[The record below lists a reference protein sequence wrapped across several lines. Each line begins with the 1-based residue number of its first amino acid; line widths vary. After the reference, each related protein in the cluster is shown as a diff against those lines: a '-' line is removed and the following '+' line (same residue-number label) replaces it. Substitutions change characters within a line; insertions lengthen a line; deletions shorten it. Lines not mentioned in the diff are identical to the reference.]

1 MRLVNCNDGDCISSV
16 LSGAVLPS
24 EKGGF
29 VLKCFLL
36 SPVLIKKKKKKHK
49 TVLKWFLTSTILPY
63 YEL

>member
-36 SPVLIKKKKKKHK
+36 SPVLIKKKKKTQDRSKM
-49 TVLKWFLTSTILPY
+49 VSDIYNIAIL
-63 YEL
+63 

>member
-36 SPVLIKKKKKKHK
+36 SPVLIKKKKKKTQDRSK
-49 TVLKWFLTSTILPY
+49 MVSDIYNIAIL
-63 YEL
+63 